1 MTPLDDRRQDSG
13 SSSYYHSIIH
23 PWLLQRIKLC
33 QEVPLTYLYMQD
45 ASCLSRADHS
55 YLTVELVSLIPDPV
69 KQEQTPA
76 QSKTPKV
83 GQQHPVDH
91 PVKLV

>member
-1 MTPLDDRRQDSG
+1 MAPAV
-13 SSSYYHSIIH
+13 HH
-23 PWLLQRIKLC
+23 VC
-33 QEVPLTYLYMQD
+33 QEVPLTHLYMQE
-45 ASCLSRADHS
+45 ARCLSRADHC
-55 YLTVELVSLIPDPV
+55 YLTMELVSLIPNPV

-91 PVKLV
+91 PVKLVQLRQCCTTGHI